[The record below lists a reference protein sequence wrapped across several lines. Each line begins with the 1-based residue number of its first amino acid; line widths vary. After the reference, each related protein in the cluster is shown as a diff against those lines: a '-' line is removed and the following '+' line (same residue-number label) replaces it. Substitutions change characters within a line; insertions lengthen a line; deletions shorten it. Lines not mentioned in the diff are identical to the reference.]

1 MTQNKFPNVWY
12 ASEEKIKSA
21 SKLVVFD
28 DRGSLD
34 ISGANIQFTGKK
46 NNIQI
51 NKSSVKNISITR
63 QKINWITNLIVN
75 VLLIFYFM
83 FMGMNIIFLIILL
96 AIANGFG
103 LLIASS
109 TEWVLIEYLDQN
121 RNLRKV
127 YFADGS
133 MFGWSG
139 LFGGTQ
145 KIYDPIKS

>member
-1 MTQNKFPNVWY
+1 MTQNKFPSVWY

-51 NKSSVKNISITR
+51 NKSAVKNISITR
-63 QKINWITNLIVN
+63 QKINWITYLIVN
-75 VLLIFYFM
+75 VLSIVYFIFT
-83 FMGMNIIFLIILL
+83 GMNIIFLIILL
-96 AIANGFG
+96 VIGNGFG
-103 LLIASS
+103 LLINSS
-109 TEWVLIEYLDQN
+109 TKWVLIEYLNQN
-121 RNLRKV
+121 RNLRKA
-127 YFADGS
+127 YFANGS

-145 KIYDPIKS
+145 KIYDFIRS